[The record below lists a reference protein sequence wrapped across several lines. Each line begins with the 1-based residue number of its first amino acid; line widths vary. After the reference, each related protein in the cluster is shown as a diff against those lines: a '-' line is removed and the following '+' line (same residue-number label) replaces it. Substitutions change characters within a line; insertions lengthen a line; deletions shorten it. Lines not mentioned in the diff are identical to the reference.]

1 MFVFSVCCLV
11 SRQCH
16 MISSIVGSND
26 SSVLVSSSLTLSPS
40 ALLPLTRLKSLR
52 GGADTPL
59 AYKILCVRF
68 TCVVHDGSSILSKA
82 SLSAT
87 GVTLDTGGWL
97 ALTRNH
103 PDPSPDRDFHPARSA
118 KLRLAHITVGRP
130 VTRPPPYR
138 SRRADFPHRAP
149 RSDSLCTWRHRLT
162 LRSCDRC
169 VVARA

>member
-87 GVTLDTGGWL
+87 GATLDTGGWL
-97 ALTRNH
+97 ALTSNC
-103 PDPSPDRDFHPARSA
+103 PCLSPDRDFHPARSA
-118 KLRLAHITVGRP
+118 KLCLAHEQSALALRRG
-130 VTRPPPYR
+130 
-138 SRRADFPHRAP
+138 RRAENRLSPRA
-149 RSDSLCTWRHRLT
+149 CY
-162 LRSCDRC
+162 
-169 VVARA
+169 